1 MRGNFLTGER
11 PAKLTPSAQA
21 SSQPTSGDDHRKRG
35 MSQRSLRIWSIVH
48 RWTSLICT
56 AFMLLLCLTGLPLV
70 FDHELDVVLGD
81 AIEAPELPASQA
93 NARATYDQILA
104 AALKKHP
111 GHVPQYMIW
120 EPDEPLLPVIVTAP
134 RADTPPDDTLS
145 TVVDG
150 RTAQALGLPPGKGS
164 LKFVLL
170 KLHVDMFAGLAGKLF
185 LGAMGVMFLAAVV
198 SGVVVY
204 MPFWRKV
211 GLGRVRLKK
220 KRRIVWLDWHNALGM
235 LTLVWA
241 IIVGGT
247 GSINTL
253 ADLLLEAWRNDQLAQ
268 MLAPY
273 QGKPP
278 VIASASVDDAVKVA
292 RGVAPDMIP
301 SFVAFPG
308 TRFSSPHHYTVFM
321 RGDGILTTRML
332 RPVLI
337 DASTGTLTDSR
348 ELPWY
353 LKLLLGSQPLHFGDF
368 GGMPLKIF
376 WAAFDVLTIVV
387 LGSGLYLWLTRHNK
401 RKRGASA

>member
-1 MRGNFLTGER
+1 MLS
-11 PAKLTPSAQA
+11 P
-21 SSQPTSGDDHRKRG
+21 
-35 MSQRSLRIWSIVH
+35 RSLRNWSFIH
-48 RWTSLICT
+48 RWTSIVCT

-70 FDHELDVVLGD
+70 FGHELDVLLGD
-81 AIEAPELPASQA
+81 AIEAPELPAHQS
-93 NARATYDQILA
+93 NARASYDAILKS
-104 AALKKHP
+104 ALSKNP

-120 EPDEPLLPVIVTAP
+120 EPDEPMLPIIVTAP
-134 RADTPPDDTLS
+134 RADTPPDDSQS
-145 TVVDG
+145 TTIDA
-150 RTAQALGLPPGKGS
+150 RTAQALGAPPGKGS
-164 LKFVLL
+164 LKFILL
-170 KLHVDMFAGLAGKLF
+170 KLHVDMFAGLPGKLF
-185 LGAMGVMFLAAVV
+185 LGVMGVSFVAAIV

-204 MPFWRKV
+204 LPFWKKV
-211 GLGRVRLKK
+211 GLGRVRMKK
-220 KRRIVWLDWHNALGM
+220 SRRIAWLDGHNVLGM

-241 IIVGGT
+241 LLVGAT

-253 ADLLLEAWRNDQLAQ
+253 ADLLLDAWRNDQLAQ

-278 VIASASVDDAVKVA
+278 MNATASVDKAIKIA
-292 RGVAPDMIP
+292 RETAPSMTP

-321 RGDGILTTRML
+321 RGDGILTTRLL

-337 DASTGTLTDSR
+337 DAETGTLTDSR

-387 LGSGLYLWLTRHNK
+387 LGSGLYLWLSRGNRNRNK
-401 RKRGASA
+401 SKPA